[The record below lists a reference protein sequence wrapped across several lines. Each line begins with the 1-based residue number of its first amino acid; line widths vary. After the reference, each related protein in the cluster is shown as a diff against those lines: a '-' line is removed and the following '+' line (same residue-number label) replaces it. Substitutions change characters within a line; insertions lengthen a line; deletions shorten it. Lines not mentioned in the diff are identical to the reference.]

1 MKPDAVEELL
11 ASIEGRAFSDC
22 ADALAAIAEA
32 ERAVYEGWASAAPGP
47 ERQQQ
52 LRGWLARLIAI
63 AERVALYDCASG
75 LRLSIGFPIGISV
88 SVALD
93 LASRG

>member
-1 MKPDAVEELL
+1 MKPDDVEELL

-32 ERAVYEGWASAAPGP
+32 ERAVFEGWSSAAPGP
-47 ERQQQ
+47 ERQRQ

-63 AERVALYDCASG
+63 AERVALYDCARS
-75 LRLSIGFPIGISV
+75 LQLSIGFPAGITV
-88 SVALD
+88 SVWFE
-93 LASRG
+93 LASH